1 MFTGKSSGENGP
13 SCPARIVLLGAS
25 VGKAWNLPEWHKRR
39 QNNDYVLEMAE
50 VYSFDKSEALEEILA
65 RPKRK
70 FHLSKSY
77 IKGLLKP
84 APQKPRMIIIK
95 ECAAYFPGDSENYR
109 TLVKKWILRCL
120 SSGVSPVLAT
130 VVPVTEGH
138 SKIKTGRLQEILEYN
153 DWLKAYAKEAG
164 IALLDLESAL
174 RIGEGNRSLNPGL
187 TSGDGLHLNKE
198 AYNILDK
205 LLEEFLRNRA

>member
-1 MFTGKSSGENGP
+1 MFAKKTSRERH
-13 SCPARIVLLGAS
+13 PAAPIRIVLLGAS
-25 VGKAWNLPEWHKRR
+25 VGKEWNLAEWHKRQ

-50 VYSFDKSEALEEILA
+50 VYSFDKSEELEEILA

-84 APQKPRMIIIK
+84 APQKPKMIIIK

-109 TLVKKWILRCL
+109 ALVKKWISRCL
-120 SSGVSPVLAT
+120 SNGVKPVLAT

-138 SKIKTGRLQEILEYN
+138 SKIKSGRLQAILEYN

-174 RIGEGNRSLNPGL
+174 RIGEENRSLNPEL
-187 TSGDGLHLNKE
+187 TSGDGLHLNKK

-205 LLEEFLRNRA
+205 LLEEFLRDRT